1 MSHETF
7 ALNLCKANAE
17 LQLEFG
23 RLLLE
28 NAQRNL
34 ELLQRGAAQG
44 LADAGQGHSARL
56 HASSGELDG
65 VRGKPRR
72 VEQRFRVAFAA
83 IAEQAHDRAGFAAC
97 AHARGELQAG
107 DEVGAG

>member
-44 LADAGQGHSARL
+44 LADAKAGINGLQG
-56 HASSGELDG
+56 
-65 VRGKPRR
+65 
-72 VEQRFRVAFAA
+72 AA
-83 IAEQAHDRAGFAAC
+83 DW
-97 AHARGELQAG
+97 
-107 DEVGAG
+107 